1 MQRRQHFATRSL
13 AIGGIGEREALLV
26 VELRDD
32 GIELRIDA
40 RDSLEVRGHDLARR
54 HVFHANQARELRRA
68 EIAQV

>member
-1 MQRRQHFATRSL
+1 VQRRQSVAARGL
-13 AIGGIGEREALLV
+13 AIGGFGEREALLV
-26 VELRDD
+26 VEPRND